1 MSRDPT
7 LRLQDILE
15 SIEWIESHI
24 EGYDFESFSVDRKT
38 IDAVTRCLDEALM
51 RVDG

>member
-1 MSRDPT
+1 MSRDPI

-24 EGYDFESFSVDRKT
+24 DGYDFETFAADRKT
-38 IDAVTRCLDEALM
+38 IDAVTRCLGLK
-51 RVDG
+51 GTG